1 MLFDMTPLKD
11 KHGIDTMEQI
21 TSLLLKLQNFKKQCD
36 QFLYSADYYRSIIKR
51 AQASSDSTVE
61 KSKRKKVEQKIAEHQ
76 LMLKTVC
83 ELLQGTP
90 ESKIGED
97 GKVKTDLTTTSTP
110 SMKKQV
116 RIQFELIEAAETER
130 DLVRHKQLDTTA
142 WLIDLMI
149 QQTTELSKYYRDKIS
164 FIQYDTVLEPP
175 IERIIPC
182 LKLHTQQL
190 TA

>member
-1 MLFDMTPLKD
+1 MTPLEQ
-11 KHGIDTMEQI
+11 KHGILTMEQI
-21 TSLLLKLQNFKKQCD
+21 SSLLMKLQNFKKQCD
-36 QFLYSADYYRSIIKR
+36 QFLYSADYYRSTIKR
-51 AQASSDSTVE
+51 AQTSSDSTVE
-61 KSKRKKVEQKIAEHQ
+61 KSKRKKVEQKLAEHQ

-90 ESKIGED
+90 SSKMINGELINE
-97 GKVKTDLTTTSTP
+97 LTTTSTA

-116 RIQFELIEAAETER
+116 KIQFELIEAAEKER

-149 QQTTELSKYYRDKIS
+149 QQTKELSKYYRDKIS

-175 IERIIPC
+175 EPPVI
-182 LKLHTQQL
+182 
-190 TA
+190 